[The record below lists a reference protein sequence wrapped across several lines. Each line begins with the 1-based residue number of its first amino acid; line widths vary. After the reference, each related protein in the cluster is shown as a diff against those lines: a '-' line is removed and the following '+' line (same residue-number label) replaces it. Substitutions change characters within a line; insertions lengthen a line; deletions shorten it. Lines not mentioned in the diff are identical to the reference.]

1 MYGGGNG
8 GAVVRVGRGVKNR
21 VGAARRG
28 EEEPV
33 GSDGSGEV
41 RDDGVGIRRG
51 VVGEETVV
59 SSGGGR
65 RIVGVFQVGNGK
77 WFLVGR
83 LRRR

>member
-1 MYGGGNG
+1 M
-8 GAVVRVGRGVKNR
+8 VSVGRGVKNR
-21 VGAARRG
+21 VGTARGG

-41 RDDGVGIRRG
+41 RDDGVGIG
-51 VVGEETVV
+51 SGLVGEETVV
-59 SSGGGR
+59 SSGGSR

-83 LRRR
+83 FRRR